1 MVRKSRCLILFPL
14 LTVSDRM
21 LSRMGPEQSARSQ
34 KHLNSIGSAE
44 GITFNWNGKTGK
56 TKQSHQLLELA
67 RTKSLEL
74 QCKVAEELFRLHFEE
89 QRDITVTQTLVDAG
103 RGAGLD
109 NTEILS
115 CLENSNGGDLVDREA
130 QEARDNGISSVP
142 QFSLQGGKYP
152 LDGAQDAMD
161 FFEVFMKIKED
172 ENK

>member
-1 MVRKSRCLILFPL
+1 MA
-14 LTVSDRM
+14 DRM
-21 LSRMGPEQSARSQ
+21 LSRMGPERTASSL

-56 TKQSHQLLELA
+56 TKQSHQLLNLA
-67 RTKSLEL
+67 RTKSSEL

-89 QRDITVTQTLVDAG
+89 QRDITDLQSLIDAG
-103 RGAGLD
+103 ELAGLD
-109 NTEILS
+109 SPEILS
-115 CLENSNGGDLVDREA
+115 WLENGNVGDLVDKEA

-161 FFEVFMKIKED
+161 FFEVFMKIKE
-172 ENK
+172 EERI